1 MKRVIKLLLLVIT
14 LFNININVL
23 AKNNTV
29 DFNKLG
35 SVEITLKS
43 SDEGNVI
50 KGAEISLYKVA
61 DLSEENNHFVYD
73 YTESFNKC
81 DASLT
86 NLEDKDLTNN
96 ILKCFNDNIN
106 GIKKIT
112 NETGTTKFNNLSLGL
127 YLVKETNT
135 VEGFSNFEPYLIM
148 IPKNINNKYVYDITS
163 KPKSEIIKTSDY
175 TVKKIWNTK
184 NSNVSNTSIPES
196 IEVVLLKEDKE
207 ISKVVLNKSNNWTYT
222 WNNLPKSDNYKVE
235 ELNIPKGYTATYD
248 KEGTTFII
256 TNTSTLVQTGQN
268 TWITVVTAFLGL
280 TFITIAIYLKKNE
293 KIK

>member
-29 DFNKLG
+29 NFNNLG

-61 DLSEENNHFVYD
+61 DLSEENNHFVYN
-73 YTESFNKC
+73 YTENFNKC
-81 DASLT
+81 NVSLT

-96 ILKCFNDNIN
+96 ILKCFNGNIN

-112 NETGTTKFNNLSLGL
+112 NELGTTKFNNLSLGL

-135 VEGFSNFEPYLIM
+135 VEDFSNFDPYLIM

-235 ELNIPKGYTATYD
+235 ELNVPKGYTATYD
-248 KEGTTFII
+248 YEGTTFII

-268 TWITVVTAFLGL
+268 TWITVITAFLGL

>member
-29 DFNKLG
+29 NFNNLG

-61 DLSEENNHFVYD
+61 DLSEENNHFVYN
-73 YTESFNKC
+73 YTETFNKC

-96 ILKCFNDNIN
+96 ILKCFNGNIN
-106 GIKKIT
+106 DIKKIT
-112 NETGTTKFNNLSLGL
+112 NELGTTKFNNLSLGL

-135 VEGFSNFEPYLIM
+135 VEGFSNFDPYLIM

-235 ELNIPKGYTATYD
+235 ELNVPKGYTATYD
-248 KEGTTFII
+248 YEGTTFII

-268 TWITVVTAFLGL
+268 TWITVITAFLGL

>member
-29 DFNKLG
+29 NFNNLG

-61 DLSEENNHFVYD
+61 DLSEKNNHFAYN

-112 NETGTTKFNNLSLGL
+112 NELGTTKFNNLSLGL

-135 VEGFSNFEPYLIM
+135 VEGFSNFDPYLIM

-222 WNNLPKSDNYKVE
+222 WFNLPKSDTYKVE
-235 ELNIPKGYTATYD
+235 ELNVPKGYTATYD
-248 KEGTTFII
+248 YEGTTFII

>member
-29 DFNKLG
+29 NFNNLG

-61 DLSEENNHFVYD
+61 DLSEENNHFVYN
-73 YTESFNKC
+73 YTENFNKC
-81 DASLT
+81 NVSLT

-96 ILKCFNDNIN
+96 ILKCFNGNIN

-112 NETGTTKFNNLSLGL
+112 NELGTTKFNNLSLGL

-135 VEGFSNFEPYLIM
+135 VEGFSNFDPYLIM

-175 TVKKIWNTK
+175 TAKKIWNTK

-235 ELNIPKGYTATYD
+235 ELNVPKGYTATYD
-248 KEGTTFII
+248 YEGTTFII

-268 TWITVVTAFLGL
+268 TWITVITAFLGL

>member
-23 AKNNTV
+23 AKSNTV
-29 DFNKLG
+29 EFNKLG

-50 KGAEISLYKVA
+50 KGAEISLYKVT
-61 DLSEENNHFVYD
+61 DLSEENNHFAYN

-96 ILKCFNDNIN
+96 ILKCFNGNTN

-112 NETGTTKFNNLSLGL
+112 DELGTTKFNNLSLGL

-184 NSNVSNTSIPES
+184 NSNISNTSIPES

-248 KEGTTFII
+248 KEGTIFII

-268 TWITVVTAFLGL
+268 TWITVITAFLGL
-280 TFITIAIYLKKNE
+280 TFITIAIFLKKNE

>member
-23 AKNNTV
+23 AKSNTV

-35 SVEITLKS
+35 SVKITLKS

-61 DLSEENNHFVYD
+61 DLSEEKNHFTYN

-96 ILKCFNDNIN
+96 ILKCFNGNIN

-112 NETGTTKFNNLSLGL
+112 DELGTTKFNNLSLGL

-184 NSNVSNTSIPES
+184 NSNISNTSIPES
-196 IEVVLLKEDKE
+196 IEVVLLKENKE

-248 KEGTTFII
+248 KEGTIFII

-268 TWITVVTAFLGL
+268 TWITVITAFLGL
-280 TFITIAIYLKKNE
+280 TFITIAIFLKKNE

>member
-23 AKNNTV
+23 AKSNTV

-61 DLSEENNHFVYD
+61 DLSEENNHFVYN
-73 YTESFNKC
+73 YTENFNKC
-81 DASLT
+81 NVSLT

-112 NETGTTKFNNLSLGL
+112 NELGTTKFNNLSLGL

-248 KEGTTFII
+248 YEGTTFII